1 MIRCMSIVLGLTMF
15 SCGSVCAHDTT
26 HVHPLMSLEIAKLIK
41 DKDITSGAKAYADIY
56 EPNPVSIEGVDDSV
70 NFLYWGT
77 DFDPVGMADAIATN
91 KPLSE
96 YLVKDRYE
104 DSDGN
109 DLYSSYN
116 NVIDG
121 VVNEDRP
128 VTNVVNHFYQAES
141 GISLTLLIV
150 TPTAFGESGRVPFWT
165 GID

>member
-1 MIRCMSIVLGLTMF
+1 MKASNSGLLCVFISIFAISTHVM
-15 SCGSVCAHDTT
+15 AHDTT
-26 HVHPLMSLEIAKLIK
+26 HIHPLITSNISNLIK
-41 DKDITSGAKAYADIY
+41 SQDTTNKAYKELYVTDDITKQRI
-56 EPNPVSIEGVDDSV
+56 
-70 NFLYWGT
+70 YWGT
-77 DFDPVGMADAIATN
+77 DYDPVG
-91 KPLSE
+91 LSKQKTKQDKIE

>member
-56 EPNPVSIEGVDDSV
+56 EPNPVSIEDVDDSV

-121 VVNEDRP
+121 VFQEDMP
-128 VTNVVNHFYQAES
+128 VDKVLNHFYHAKT
-141 GISLTLLIV
+141 GDPFSLNGVSPPGYGPVAVLC
-150 TPTAFGESGRVPFWT
+150 A
-165 GID
+165 